1 MVKRFTLIEL
11 TIVIGIIGI
20 LLSTALPRFAK
31 SVKKAK
37 EVALK
42 ENLSVMRK
50 ALQDYY
56 TDRGRYP
63 PNLEALVTDKYLS
76 FVPKDPITNKKEWDV
91 VTDPQAE
98 GTADI
103 RTFSTEVSD
112 EGEPYSTW

>member
-11 TIVIGIIGI
+11 TIVIGILGI
-20 LLSTALPRFAK
+20 LLSTALPRFAQN
-31 SVKKAK
+31 VKRAK

-56 TDRGRYP
+56 SDKGRFP
-63 PNLEALVTDKYLS
+63 PNLETLVTDKYLS
-76 FVPKDPITNKKEWDV
+76 FVPKDPITNKKEWDSI
-91 VTDPQAE
+91 TDPQVE

-103 RTFSTEVSD
+103 RTFSTEVSS